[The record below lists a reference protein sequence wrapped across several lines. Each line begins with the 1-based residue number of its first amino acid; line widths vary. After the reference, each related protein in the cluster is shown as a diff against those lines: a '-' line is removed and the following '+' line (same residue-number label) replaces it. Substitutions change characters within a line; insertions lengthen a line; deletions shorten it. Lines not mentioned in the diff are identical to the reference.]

1 MNSQDNTAARQ
12 KFVLALKVIIIRYT
26 KKFATRLTNSPM
38 RHAIAEAAH
47 DHQSYDDGN
56 RRSEE
61 SIQRETTLI
70 KIVCISLVELFVTS
84 RQDVN
89 GAIAGLLICV
99 DHCPEGV
106 LWATVSLTLVLLTYY
121 VLRHAS
127 TVPTFVM
134 APPLLLL
141 SRLPLS
147 ELHIRRGA
155 QLFYLTHVT
164 PTQRSLPGSSQSST
178 HERKRP
184 VPVECPM
191 RLEL

>member
-1 MNSQDNTAARQ
+1 
-12 KFVLALKVIIIRYT
+12 
-26 KKFATRLTNSPM
+26 M

-121 VLRHAS
+121 VRRHAS
-127 TVPTFVM
+127 TVLTFVM

-141 SRLPLS
+141 SRLPLRTSNQERSSIILSHSRNANPKIPPWFFSILNSRKKTPSSCGVPNAVGIVAIRFSS
-147 ELHIRRGA
+147 ER
-155 QLFYLTHVT
+155 Q
-164 PTQRSLPGSSQSST
+164 
-178 HERKRP
+178 
-184 VPVECPM
+184 
-191 RLEL
+191 